1 MKTLR
6 CVFIIIIDNCSYI
19 YVNLFSNM
27 KHSLKSIYLKCSLIL
42 RSTKGDINNV
52 EVKEGVA
59 IIERRNNIN
68 TKFNKKMEVIVQM
81 FKFTPTSLGNSMWL
95 KDNKNMSIKEERKEE
110 TIDIS
115 SNQ

>member
-1 MKTLR
+1 MKNDEK
-6 CVFIIIIDNCSYI
+6 IQGIEK
-19 YVNLFSNM
+19 LFKEQRESKVLM
-27 KHSLKSIYLKCSLIL
+27 EIM
-42 RSTKGDINNV
+42 DNV

-59 IIERRNNIN
+59 IIERRNNVN